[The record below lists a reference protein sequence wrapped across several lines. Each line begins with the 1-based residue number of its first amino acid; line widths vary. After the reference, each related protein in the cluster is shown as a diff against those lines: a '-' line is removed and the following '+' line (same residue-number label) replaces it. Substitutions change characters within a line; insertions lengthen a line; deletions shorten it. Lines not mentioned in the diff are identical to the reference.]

1 MICSPCS
8 AVHELFSYEVVCG
21 KQLCLILMCGL
32 NPLELKS
39 RFAAIVL
46 CCIMFLC

>member
-8 AVHELFSYEVVCG
+8 AVRESFNYEVVCG
-21 KQLCLILMCGL
+21 KKLCLILMCDL
-32 NPLELKS
+32 NPLELKA
-39 RFAAIVL
+39 RFAAIAL